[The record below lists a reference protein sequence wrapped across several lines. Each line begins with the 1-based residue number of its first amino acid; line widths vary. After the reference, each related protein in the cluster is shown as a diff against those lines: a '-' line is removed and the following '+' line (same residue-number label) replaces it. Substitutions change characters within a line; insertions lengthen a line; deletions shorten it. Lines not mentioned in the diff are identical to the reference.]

1 MLINGVERKI
11 DPGAGANLAALPG
24 KQEPKAP
31 HEWPIG
37 TRVSKISGSQWHGCV
52 CGFYSTKLTPEGYC
66 VESERESGSVQ
77 NYPRAA
83 LTKARLSRRRNYQTA
98 RAV

>member
-1 MLINGVERKI
+1 MSNAMK
-11 DPGAGANLAALPG
+11 GAGANLAALPG

-37 TRVSKISGSQWHGCV
+37 TRVSKIYGSQWHGCV

-83 LTKARLSRRRNYQTA
+83 LTKARLSRRRNCQTSLKP
-98 RAV
+98 